1 MGRGAIHWGDSC
13 KKGATGFLSRGSVSV
28 CEGSGKYDKSSLQ
41 GSAGFYWGLEKGSTK
56 IL

>member
-1 MGRGAIHWGDSC
+1 MGLYIGGILVRRVL
-13 KKGATGFLSRGSVSV
+13 LSRGSVSV